1 VRAAIAWPVSELR
14 DGVGVSLVLP
24 EAGLV
29 SVVQLTHREESVMSK
44 FVANCVVMGVK
55 ARPSQ
60 DGKRIFRN
68 AVLYFEEDTTTLEAS
83 ISDEHEALYKQM
95 EANRMKP
102 AQVVV
107 NLREYKGQR
116 FLDVTAYQPVAAAH
130 SAATAGK

>member
-1 VRAAIAWPVSELR
+1 
-14 DGVGVSLVLP
+14 
-24 EAGLV
+24 
-29 SVVQLTHREESVMSK
+29 MSK

-83 ISDEHEALYKQM
+83 VSDEHEALYKLM
-95 EANRMKP
+95 DANKMKP
-102 AQVVV
+102 AHVTI

-116 FLDVTAYQPVAAAH
+116 FLDVTGYQPMTS
-130 SAATAGK
+130 SASAPGKETAKA

>member
-1 VRAAIAWPVSELR
+1 
-14 DGVGVSLVLP
+14 
-24 EAGLV
+24 
-29 SVVQLTHREESVMSK
+29 MSK

-83 ISDEHEALYKQM
+83 ISDEHEALYKLM
-95 EANRMKP
+95 DANKMKP
-102 AQVVV
+102 AHVTI

-116 FLDVTAYQPVAAAH
+116 FLDVTAYQPLTAAVSEIGRAH
-130 SAATAGK
+130 V

>member
-1 VRAAIAWPVSELR
+1 
-14 DGVGVSLVLP
+14 
-24 EAGLV
+24 
-29 SVVQLTHREESVMSK
+29 MSK

-83 ISDEHEALYKQM
+83 VSDEHEALYKLM
-95 EANRMKP
+95 DANKMKL
-102 AQVVV
+102 AHVTI

-116 FLDVTAYQPVAAAH
+116 FLDVTGYQPIM
-130 SAATAGK
+130 ATASASASGKETSKG

>member
-1 VRAAIAWPVSELR
+1 
-14 DGVGVSLVLP
+14 
-24 EAGLV
+24 
-29 SVVQLTHREESVMSK
+29 MSK

-83 ISDEHEALYKQM
+83 VSDEHEALYKLM
-95 EANRMKP
+95 DANKMKL
-102 AQVVV
+102 AHVTI

-116 FLDVTAYQPVAAAH
+116 FLDVTGYQPITGAASV
-130 SAATAGK
+130 SAPGKEPGKA